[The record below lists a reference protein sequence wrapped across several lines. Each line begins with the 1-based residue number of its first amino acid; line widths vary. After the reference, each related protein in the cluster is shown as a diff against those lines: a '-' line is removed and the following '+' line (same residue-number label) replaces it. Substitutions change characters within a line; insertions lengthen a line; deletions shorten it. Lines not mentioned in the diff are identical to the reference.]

1 MISKE
6 SIRSKLPHLGTTIF
20 AIMSKMANDN
30 NAINLSQ
37 GFPDFDVSSEL
48 IEFINDAMVIG
59 HNQYSPMPGILQLK
73 ESIAMMLEETYQFIV
88 DPDKE
93 ITVTAGGTE
102 AIYSTITA
110 LVHPGDEVILFDPAY
125 DCYAPSIH
133 LSGGK
138 AVHIPLK
145 QPDFSIDWEK
155 VKLAINDKTRM
166 IMINSPQNPTGAV
179 LSEQDL
185 ISLEEIVKDTNI
197 IVLSDEVYEHIIF
210 DGIVHQGVLRRKDL
224 TERSVVIYS
233 FGKTFHATGWK
244 IGYLVAPDW
253 ITAEIRKV
261 HQFVV
266 FTVST
271 PMQVGLAKFAGNP
284 DNYKY
289 LPKFYQKKRDIFQD
303 MVKDSRF
310 ELIPCYGTYFQLLS
324 YKNISDL
331 SDMEMAEKLTKEHG
345 VASIPISV
353 FYEDGKDD
361 KILRFCFAKSEET
374 LEKAAQ
380 ILCKI

>member
-1 MISKE
+1 LISKE
-6 SIRSKLPHLGTTIF
+6 SIRSKLPHVGTTIF

-48 IEFINDAMVIG
+48 IEFINDAMVTG

-73 ESIAMMLEETYQFIV
+73 ESIAIMLEDTYQFIV
-88 DPDKE
+88 NPDKE

-145 QPDFSIDWEK
+145 QPDFSIEWEK

-185 ISLEEIVKDTNI
+185 ISLAEIVKDTNI

-244 IGYLVAPDW
+244 IGYMVAPDW

-271 PMQVGLAKFAGNP
+271 PMQVGLARFAGNP

-331 SDMEMAEKLTKEHG
+331 SDTEMAEKLTKEHG

>member
-1 MISKE
+1 MISQE
-6 SIRSKLPHLGTTIF
+6 SIKSKLPHVGTTIF

-48 IEFINDAMVIG
+48 IEFINDAMVTG

-73 ESIAMMLEETYQFIV
+73 ESIAIMLEDTYQFIV

-110 LVHPGDEVILFDPAY
+110 LVHSGDEVILFDPAY

-145 QPDFSIDWEK
+145 QPDFSVDWEK

-179 LSEQDL
+179 LFEQDL
-185 ISLEEIVKDTNI
+185 ISLAEIVKDTNI
-197 IVLSDEVYEHIIF
+197 IILSDEVYEHIIF

-244 IGYLVAPDW
+244 IGYMVAPDW
-253 ITAEIRKV
+253 ITAEIRKI

-271 PMQVGLAKFAGNP
+271 PMQVGLARFAGNP

-289 LPKFYQKKRDIFQD
+289 LPEFYQKKRDIFQD

-310 ELIPCYGTYFQLLS
+310 EVIPCYGTYFQLLS

-331 SDMEMAEKLTKEHG
+331 SDMEMSEKLTKEHG

>member
-1 MISKE
+1 LISKE
-6 SIRSKLPHLGTTIF
+6 SIRSKLPHVGTTIF
-20 AIMSKMANDN
+20 AVMSKMANDN

-73 ESIAMMLEETYQFIV
+73 ESIAIMLEDSYQFIV

-145 QPDFSIDWEK
+145 QPDFSIEWEK

-185 ISLEEIVKDTNI
+185 ISLAEIVKDTNI

-244 IGYLVAPDW
+244 IGYMVAPDW

-271 PMQVGLAKFAGNP
+271 PMQVGLARFAGNP

-331 SDMEMAEKLTKEHG
+331 SDTEMAEKLTKEHG

>member
-1 MISKE
+1 
-6 SIRSKLPHLGTTIF
+6 
-20 AIMSKMANDN
+20 MANDN

-244 IGYLVAPDW
+244 IGYMVAPDW

-271 PMQVGLAKFAGNP
+271 PMQVGLARFAGNP

>member
-1 MISKE
+1 MISRE
-6 SIRSKLPHLGTTIF
+6 SIRSKLPHVGTTIF

-48 IEFINDAMVIG
+48 IAFINDAMVTG
-59 HNQYSPMPGILQLK
+59 HNQYSPMPGILHLK
-73 ESIAMMLEETYQFIV
+73 ESIAIMLEDTYQFIV

-155 VKLAINDKTRM
+155 VKPAINDKTRM

-185 ISLEEIVKDTNI
+185 ISLAEIVKDTNI

-244 IGYLVAPDW
+244 IGYMVAPDW

-271 PMQVGLAKFAGNP
+271 PMQVGLARFAGNP

-289 LPKFYQKKRDIFQD
+289 LPEFYQKKRDIFQD

-331 SDMEMAEKLTKEHG
+331 SDMEMSEKLTKEHG

-353 FYEDGKDD
+353 FYKDGKDD

>member
-1 MISKE
+1 MISQE
-6 SIRSKLPHLGTTIF
+6 SIRSKLPHVGTTIF

-48 IEFINDAMVIG
+48 IEFINDAMVTG
-59 HNQYSPMPGILQLK
+59 HNQYSPMPGILRLK
-73 ESIAMMLEETYQFIV
+73 ESIAIMLEDSYQFIV

-155 VKLAINDKTRM
+155 VKLAINDKIRM

-185 ISLEEIVKDTNI
+185 ISLAEIVKDTNI

-244 IGYLVAPDW
+244 IGYMVAPDW

>member
-1 MISKE
+1 LISKE
-6 SIRSKLPHLGTTIF
+6 SIRSKLPHVGTTIF

-244 IGYLVAPDW
+244 IGYMVAPDW

-271 PMQVGLAKFAGNP
+271 PMQVGLARFAGNP

>member
-1 MISKE
+1 MISQE
-6 SIRSKLPHLGTTIF
+6 SIRSKLPHVGTTIF

-48 IEFINDAMVIG
+48 IEFINDAMVTG

-73 ESIAMMLEETYQFIV
+73 ESIAMMLEDTYQCIV

-110 LVHPGDEVILFDPAY
+110 LVHSGDEVILFDPAY

-145 QPDFSIDWEK
+145 QPDFSVDWEK

-179 LSEQDL
+179 LLEQDL
-185 ISLEEIVKDTNI
+185 ISLAEIVKDTNI

-244 IGYLVAPDW
+244 IGYMVAPDW

-289 LPKFYQKKRDIFQD
+289 LPEFYQKKRDIFQD
-303 MVKDSRF
+303 MVKESRF

-331 SDMEMAEKLTKEHG
+331 NDMEMAEKLTKEHG

>member
-1 MISKE
+1 LISKE
-6 SIRSKLPHLGTTIF
+6 SIRSKLPLVGTTIF

-37 GFPDFDVSSEL
+37 GFPDFDVSPEL
-48 IEFINDAMVIG
+48 IALINDAMVTG
-59 HNQYSPMPGILQLK
+59 HNQYSPMPGVLQLK
-73 ESIAMMLEETYQFIV
+73 ESIAMMLEESYQCIA

-93 ITVTAGGTE
+93 ITITSGGTE

-145 QPDFSIDWEK
+145 QPDFSVDWEK

-166 IMINSPQNPTGAV
+166 IMINSPQNPSGAV

-185 ISLEEIVKDTNI
+185 IFLAEIVKDTNI
-197 IVLSDEVYEHIIF
+197 IILSDEVYEHIIF
-210 DGIVHQGVLRRKDL
+210 DGIAHQGVLRRKDL

-244 IGYLVAPDW
+244 IGYIVAPDW

-271 PMQVGLAKFAGNP
+271 PMQKGLAKFAGNP
-284 DNYKY
+284 DNYKH
-289 LPKFYQKKRDIFQD
+289 LPGFYQKKRDIFQD
-303 MVKDSRF
+303 LVKDSRF
-310 ELIPCYGTYFQLLS
+310 EIIPCYGTYFQLLS

-331 SDMEMAEKLTKEHG
+331 GDMEMAEKLTKEHG

-374 LEKAAQ
+374 LEKATQ

>member
-1 MISKE
+1 MISRE
-6 SIRSKLPHLGTTIF
+6 SIRSKLPHVGTTIF
-20 AIMSKMANDN
+20 AVMSKMANDN

-48 IEFINDAMVIG
+48 IEFINDAMVTG

-73 ESIAMMLEETYQFIV
+73 ESIAMMLEDTYQCIV

-110 LVHPGDEVILFDPAY
+110 LVHSGDEVILFDPAY

-145 QPDFSIDWEK
+145 QPDFSVDWEK

-179 LSEQDL
+179 LLEQDL
-185 ISLEEIVKDTNI
+185 ISLAEIVKDTNI

-244 IGYLVAPDW
+244 IGYMVAPDW

-271 PMQVGLAKFAGNP
+271 PMQVGLARFAGNP

-289 LPKFYQKKRDIFQD
+289 LPEFYQKKRDIFQD
-303 MVKDSRF
+303 MVKESRF

-331 SDMEMAEKLTKEHG
+331 NDMEMAEKLTKEHG

>member
-110 LVHPGDEVILFDPAY
+110 LVITGDEVILFDPAY

>member
-1 MISKE
+1 MISQE
-6 SIRSKLPHLGTTIF
+6 SIRSKLPHVGTTIF

-48 IEFINDAMVIG
+48 IEFINDAMVTG
-59 HNQYSPMPGILQLK
+59 HNQYSPMPGILRLK
-73 ESIAMMLEETYQFIV
+73 ESIAIMLEDSYQFIV

-155 VKLAINDKTRM
+155 VKLAINDKIRM

-185 ISLEEIVKDTNI
+185 ISLAEIVKDTNI

-244 IGYLVAPDW
+244 IGYMVAPDW

-271 PMQVGLAKFAGNP
+271 PMQVGLARFAGNP